1 MQSGNHLPRVDDGV
15 AGEEDLV
22 ALDVALDAQLL
33 LAPRATDEL
42 LPAGVVRRPLHRS
55 AFAVID
61 VEPAF
66 LAQLIHEPGVEF
78 QAGLGEMQQR
88 LIALDFAAGGQH
100 PRGCMT
106 CRAPHGAGIGHA
118 DMGARLRQ
126 PPGDG
131 HADNAAAHHVNIR
144 RTRTHA
150 ATVAHGRIRAAA
162 LKWVI
167 TMHRYFLHNEQLEE
181 ASARTLSA
189 GQAGLLAGWGVFST
203 LHVSDGVLF
212 AFERHFERMRR
223 DASKLRV
230 PFSVDSEALRGA
242 LLRLVQ
248 GNNAWNAS
256 LRVSIIRN
264 QGGCQAAPDN
274 LPAADVVA
282 FTRDITPWPSEVRL
296 MMKHA
301 GRYAQGE
308 FSGTK
313 ILSWAHNLVWYEDAH
328 ARGYDEALLLNER
341 GEASEC
347 TSANIF

>member
-1 MQSGNHLPRVDDGV
+1 
-15 AGEEDLV
+15 
-22 ALDVALDAQLL
+22 
-33 LAPRATDEL
+33 
-42 LPAGVVRRPLHRS
+42 
-55 AFAVID
+55 
-61 VEPAF
+61 
-66 LAQLIHEPGVEF
+66 
-78 QAGLGEMQQR
+78 
-88 LIALDFAAGGQH
+88 
-100 PRGCMT
+100 
-106 CRAPHGAGIGHA
+106 
-118 DMGARLRQ
+118 
-126 PPGDG
+126 
-131 HADNAAAHHVNIR
+131 
-144 RTRTHA
+144 
-150 ATVAHGRIRAAA
+150 
-162 LKWVI
+162 
-167 TMHRYFLHNEQLEE
+167 MHRYFLHNEQLEE

-264 QGGCQAAPDN
+264 QGGFQAAPDN

-347 TSANIF
+347 TSANIFAVFGQTACTPPLSSGCLPGVTRALLLSDVKVPDIRVCEKPLTPTDLEQADQVFITSTTRDVLPVSSIEGLKIQNRGTVASALREALKRYRAQYVEAHAAAALTSSSKG